1 MMKKRFLSLLCVLTL
16 CLGLLPAT
24 ALAVG
29 EDAPATLYVGNTQ
42 VISSTE
48 TTYWKTNASGELER
62 VVGASDTS
70 NNWNVKYDPNSNTLT
85 LRGASI
91 QGGSNAVSAPYGSG
105 IYALSHSGQP
115 VSLTIKLIGENTITG
130 SYGIYV
136 NSELSA
142 NSYGTD
148 ASLTITGE
156 SNGSLKVSG
165 SSLGICV
172 KSGTGDASLTI
183 KNASVDAKTT
193 QTNSGYA
200 GVYVQS
206 SPYATSSP
214 QLSLAVNGGSLTASG
229 GTRSDGILFNVES
242 SQATGATTRLTI
254 SDNAIVR
261 AENGIKASRV
271 DEPTPSGTGIVF
283 NDKKGTV
290 YGDVTLDE
298 SLTIAQGETL
308 TIPEGSTLNTNNKLT
323 NNGTIVNTGGTL
335 NGEPGGI
342 IVTAPAITTESLP
355 DGTVGQSYTATL
367 EATGNN
373 ITWSASDLP
382 AGLTLDADTGAIT
395 GIPTTDGQ
403 FQVTVTATNSVG
415 SIDRTYTL
423 NIKPATVSVTGL
435 KLDKDSLILQEN
447 GSYTLTATVEPA
459 DATNKAVTW
468 ASSDTNIATVSADGT
483 VTAISAGNATITATA
498 ADGSGISASCN
509 LTVTHGNMIQTPKKD
524 VTCTVDGT
532 EEYWTC
538 EICGKHYKDESGTI
552 PTTPEEKK
560 IQATG
565 HNYENG
571 KCTVCSEVDPAFK
584 AMIIKGAN
592 GEWRK
597 GSEDGLFFTSN
608 AAFADFLKVQVDGKD
623 VDSSKYTVE
632 EGSTIVTLNASYLE
646 TLSAGKHTLAIVSD
660 TGTAETEFTVVA
672 AEKQVVDD
680 ESANDKAD
688 NDGDKESLAKTGD
701 DSMLPITALSILAVV
716 SIATGVF
723 ALRRSRI

>member
-1 MMKKRFLSLLCVLTL
+1 M
-16 CLGLLPAT
+16 
-24 ALAVG
+24 
-29 EDAPATLYVGNTQ
+29 
-42 VISSTE
+42 
-48 TTYWKTNASGELER
+48 
-62 VVGASDTS
+62 
-70 NNWNVKYDPNSNTLT
+70 
-85 LRGASI
+85 
-91 QGGSNAVSAPYGSG
+91 
-105 IYALSHSGQP
+105 
-115 VSLTIKLIGENTITG
+115 
-130 SYGIYV
+130 
-136 NSELSA
+136 
-142 NSYGTD
+142 
-148 ASLTITGE
+148 
-156 SNGSLKVSG
+156 
-165 SSLGICV
+165 
-172 KSGTGDASLTI
+172 
-183 KNASVDAKTT
+183 
-193 QTNSGYA
+193 
-200 GVYVQS
+200 
-206 SPYATSSP
+206 
-214 QLSLAVNGGSLTASG
+214 
-229 GTRSDGILFNVES
+229 
-242 SQATGATTRLTI
+242 
-254 SDNAIVR
+254 
-261 AENGIKASRV
+261 
-271 DEPTPSGTGIVF
+271 
-283 NDKKGTV
+283 
-290 YGDVTLDE
+290 
-298 SLTIAQGETL
+298 
-308 TIPEGSTLNTNNKLT
+308 
-323 NNGTIVNTGGTL
+323 
-335 NGEPGGI
+335 
-342 IVTAPAITTESLP
+342 
-355 DGTVGQSYTATL
+355 
-367 EATGNN
+367 
-373 ITWSASDLP
+373 TWSASDLP

-524 VTCTVDGT
+524 ATCTVDGT

-552 PTTPEEKK
+552 PTTPEENK